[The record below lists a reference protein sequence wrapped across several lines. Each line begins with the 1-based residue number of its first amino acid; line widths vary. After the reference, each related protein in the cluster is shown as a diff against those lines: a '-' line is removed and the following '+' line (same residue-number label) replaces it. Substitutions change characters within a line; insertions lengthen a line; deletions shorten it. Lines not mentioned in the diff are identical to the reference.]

1 MKLLNMCSSDIGL
14 FSVSLKLS
22 QRDCLALYYGVAVD
36 RGGAGEGCSLQLHLA
51 LAAVWAISQHSEAS
65 HLSTVTHHIAVAV
78 APAVARPLWWR
89 RSRHRRCRRQGS
101 LVQTLD
107 QCTHRDAAR
116 LLFQV
121 SFRQCLHQLNV

>member
-1 MKLLNMCSSDIGL
+1 M
-14 FSVSLKLS
+14 
-22 QRDCLALYYGVAVD
+22 
-36 RGGAGEGCSLQLHLA
+36 AGEGCSLQLHLA

-121 SFRQCLHQLNV
+121 SFRQCLHELNVCLSVCQLNAYSRRNHLLVAFCGGER